1 MIDLSVKDWIE
12 GAERRLDEAIWGL
25 APGHKPRIWD
35 PNFIIAIT
43 YALIA
48 IAKSLEEIRREI
60 RCK

>member
-1 MIDLSVKDWIE
+1 MINLKVGELIV
-12 GAERRLDEAIWGL
+12 GAERRLDEAQYL
-25 APGHKPRIWD
+25 VPGHKPRIWD

-48 IAKSLEEIRREI
+48 IAKSLEEIRKEI